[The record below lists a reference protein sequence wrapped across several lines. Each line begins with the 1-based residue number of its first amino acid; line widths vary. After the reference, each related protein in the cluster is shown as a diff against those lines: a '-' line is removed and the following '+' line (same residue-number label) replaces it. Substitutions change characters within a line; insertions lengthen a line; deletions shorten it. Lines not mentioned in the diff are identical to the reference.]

1 MGLAGLLILVS
12 LLALKYHRTPEATD
26 SGGLAKEC
34 VFRSWDSPQK
44 ANSGS
49 RLKSGVLEVESNPD
63 VLEKARRQPH
73 EQRTASGTRRVQN
86 YFLNDC
92 DSL

>member
-1 MGLAGLLILVS
+1 MCLSVLGQ
-12 LLALKYHRTPEATD
+12 
-26 SGGLAKEC
+26 
-34 VFRSWDSPQK
+34 SPK

-63 VLEKARRQPH
+63 VLERPDGNLMNS
-73 EQRTASGTRRVQN
+73 EQHLALRAQN